1 MLMLNILLTR
11 SHAIFIVLSVILVST
26 APASSQMANAKNTLA
41 PATYTVTS
49 AIATNKPTSGGSLN
63 VVLQPSPDP
72 VVKGTQ
78 TNLKVIFDQK
88 GSSVVQSHIEYD
100 VTISNAGK
108 QLFQA
113 TAVAGHPGQPLHTSE
128 GIVTIPYTFEEPG
141 SYFVKVTVFGIL
153 FNPIYPESAQFQ
165 VNVA

>member
-11 SHAIFIVLSVILVST
+11 NHVIFVLLSVILVST
-26 APASSQMANAKNTLA
+26 VSASSHMATAKNTSA
-41 PATYTVTS
+41 PSTYAVTS
-49 AIATNKPTSGGSLN
+49 AIATIKSTSGGSLN
-63 VVLQPSPDP
+63 VVLQPTPDP

-78 TNLKVIFDQK
+78 TNLKLIFDQK

-113 TAVAGHPGQPLHTSE
+113 TTVAGHPGQPLHTSE

-141 SYFVKVTVFGIL
+141 SYSVKVTVFGIL
-153 FNPIYPESAQFQ
+153 FNPINPESAQFQ
-165 VNVA
+165 VHVT

>member
-1 MLMLNILLTR
+1 M
-11 SHAIFIVLSVILVST
+11 
-26 APASSQMANAKNTLA
+26 ASAKNTSA
-41 PATYTVTS
+41 PSTYTVTS

-113 TAVAGHPGQPLHTSE
+113 TVGVGVTLPLMLASEKLNNASATSM
-128 GIVTIPYTFEEPG
+128 
-141 SYFVKVTVFGIL
+141 
-153 FNPIYPESAQFQ
+153 
-165 VNVA
+165 